1 MNNMGNLA
9 KGVQI
14 GDGALAAYIE
24 IGKAKRLN
32 AGLFE
37 TTTENRYRVANTIH
51 NTPREA
57 SFYSMM
63 SKMDNIPMQ
72 SKRYFGGNLISAYN
86 VDGIDIG
93 WAYTTDINQ
102 NRLSRGVTTSANFD
116 TFQELLRKRY
126 FSNRKD
132 DETPQLNAVV
142 NKYGN
147 DNPTLYGV
155 GTVSSRLFDEIDFSL
170 PVGKSENELL
180 VSNFNNRITERGLL
194 DYYSPKREF
203 LFEKNRDKTIHGEQ
217 KIFRYNPQIQYGSS
231 QSTNIDIYKVGGNNE
246 FIEHVIDKD
255 FGKNT
260 KDFDYEEGAIS
271 TTSNNDTKNNIIS
284 KTDNLFKRGKINS
297 LVNRFHTS
305 GNTKDQLSRGRNL
318 RKTNNEST
326 KDGGYDNP
334 YCRVW
339 TSNHQYS
346 TMKDLIRPFGGDYK
360 DLDEL
365 QKKLGRELRPN
376 NGHIHLKDNSVLQD
390 NGFVRITPQLGDY
403 KSDSKELIKNYMFSI
418 ENLAWKGSGKSL
430 SPEQTGPNE
439 GRIMWFPPYNLKF
452 SENVNVN
459 WNGNSFIG
467 RGEQIYTYTNTERS
481 GTLDFTLLIDH
492 PSILNKWR
500 GTRDVNGDEAE
511 RYKDTLLR
519 FFAGCEMLDTTLNP
533 QTENNE
539 QSDEGSNDDR
549 NLTPAGDN
557 LKHIAY
563 VIFFPNNYT
572 GVDNK
577 NVDDTIIDL
586 WKYEMTNDETVINLT
601 DKAYSGQ
608 TVEKNKNMFKLN
620 NNGEK
625 EHVKELVKKITMQTN
640 EEVDV
645 HNLGDL
651 TKINRVYELDKD
663 TIWDNITVITMT
675 YHENKILYLYQKE
688 KNTSSFYP
696 GDKYPDAEIIEFS
709 DNIKEE
715 DENCILYLKNDS
727 DYYKIATSYFT
738 YKADFLGGDITIY
751 DISGREIKKLFL
763 YNGLYYDY
771 DYEYDLNNNA
781 IIDGVNFSDYEY
793 DDDDECYHYIPE
805 KNSSIE
811 EWLKDTCKFETSL
824 DENNYKEIYNIEYL
838 SPDKGDKIFGLDKNQ
853 YSIKSIKYGGYASSH
868 GNNTENQKIANNR
881 SKTIKKIIDKLTW
894 LNNIPQNEAE
904 TKIYEV
910 NNDDINSKEGKLT
923 RCGLIFITLEQNTQ
937 AVVSNEADITTITNT
952 DNKPEKKLTTNNPNE
967 VIYKKEEYVET
978 GSYDNEYT
986 YFSKIQEDDK
996 MVTHIMKRVR
1006 HFDPAYHSLTPEG
1019 FNARLTFLQQCTRQG
1034 PTNSLSSGKVSG
1046 STKDE
1051 KGNIINK
1058 GSNDYLKWAGNLSFG
1073 RAPYCVLRIGDF
1085 FNTKICIE
1093 SISISYDNGGG
1104 LQWDLN
1110 PEGVGVQPM
1119 FANISITFKFLGGQD
1134 IAGPIEKLQNA
1145 VTSNYYANASVY
1157 DANAEYKKNKKQ

>member
-72 SKRYFGGNLISAYN
+72 SKRYFGRNLISAYN

-116 TFQELLRKRY
+116 AFQELLRKRY

-180 VSNFNNRITERGLL
+180 VSNFNNRITESGLL
-194 DYYSPKREF
+194 DYYSFKREF

-231 QSTNIDIYKVGGNNE
+231 QNTNTDIYKVDGNNE
-246 FIEHVIDKD
+246 FREYVID
-255 FGKNT
+255 T
-260 KDFDYEEGAIS
+260 KGFDYEEDDIS
-271 TTSNNDTKNNIIS
+271 TTANNNAKNNIIS
-284 KTDNLFKRGKINS
+284 RTDNLFKRGKINS

-318 RKTNNEST
+318 RKANNEST
-326 KDGGYDNP
+326 NDGGYDNP

-339 TSNHQYS
+339 TSRHQYS

-360 DLDEL
+360 DLGNL
-365 QKKLGRELRPN
+365 QEKLGTELRPN
-376 NGHIHLKDNSVLQD
+376 NGHTRLKNNSVLQD

-430 SPEQTGPNE
+430 SPEQIGPNE

-500 GTRDVNGDEAE
+500 GTRDVSGEEAE

-533 QTENNE
+533 QTKNDE
-539 QSDEGSNDDR
+539 QSVDKGNNDNR

-572 GVDNK
+572 GFDNEDI
-577 NVDDTIIDL
+577 DDTIIDL
-586 WKYEMTNDETVINLT
+586 WNYEMTNDGSEVNLT

-608 TVEKNKNMFKLN
+608 TVGKNKNMFKLN
-620 NNGEK
+620 SDGKK
-625 EHVKELVKKITMQTN
+625 EYVKHLVKKITMQTN
-640 EEVDV
+640 EEVEV
-645 HNLGDL
+645 YNLRDL
-651 TKINRVYELDKD
+651 TKV
-663 TIWDNITVITMT
+663 
-675 YHENKILYLYQKE
+675 
-688 KNTSSFYP
+688 
-696 GDKYPDAEIIEFS
+696 
-709 DNIKEE
+709 
-715 DENCILYLKNDS
+715 
-727 DYYKIATSYFT
+727 
-738 YKADFLGGDITIY
+738 
-751 DISGREIKKLFL
+751 
-763 YNGLYYDY
+763 NG
-771 DYEYDLNNNA
+771 
-781 IIDGVNFSDYEY
+781 V
-793 DDDDECYHYIPE
+793 
-805 KNSSIE
+805 KV
-811 EWLKDTCKFETSL
+811 
-824 DENNYKEIYNIEYL
+824 EYL
-838 SPDKGDKIFGLDKNQ
+838 SSDKGDKIFDLDKNQ
-853 YSIKSIKYGGYASSH
+853 YNIRSIKYGGYASSH
-868 GNNTENQKIANNR
+868 GNNTENQNIAKNR
-881 SKTIKKIIDKLTW
+881 SKTISKIIDKLTW
-894 LNNIPQNEAE
+894 LNNIPKKEVE

-910 NNDDINSKEGKLT
+910 KNNDINSIEGKLT

-937 AVVSNEADITTITNT
+937 ALVSNEANTTTITNT
-952 DNKPEKKLTTNNPNE
+952 DTKIEKKLTTNNPNE
-967 VIYKKEEYVET
+967 AIYKKEEYVET

-1034 PTNSLSSGKVSG
+1034 PTNSLSSGSVKNSSDDV
-1046 STKDE
+1046 
-1051 KGNIINK
+1051 
-1058 GSNDYLKWAGNLSFG
+1058 LKWAGNLSFG

-1119 FANISITFKFLGGQD
+1119 FANVSITFKFLGGQD

-1157 DANAEYKKNKKQ
+1157 DANAEYKKE

>member
-14 GDGALAAYIE
+14 GNGALAAYIE

-72 SKRYFGGNLISAYN
+72 SKRYFGRNLISAYN

-116 TFQELLRKRY
+116 AFQELLRKRY

-147 DNPTLYGV
+147 DNPTFYGV

-180 VSNFNNRITERGLL
+180 VSNFNNRITESGLL
-194 DYYSPKREF
+194 DYYSFEREF
-203 LFEKNRDKTIHGEQ
+203 LFEKNRDKTIHGER

-231 QSTNIDIYKVGGNNE
+231 QNTNTDIYKVDGNNE
-246 FIEHVIDKD
+246 FREYVIDKD
-255 FGKNT
+255 FGKNA
-260 KDFDYEEGAIS
+260 KGFDYEEGDIS
-271 TTSNNDTKNNIIS
+271 TTLNNNAKNNIIS
-284 KTDNLFKRGKINS
+284 RTDNLFKRGKINS

-318 RKTNNEST
+318 RKANNKSTN
-326 KDGGYDNP
+326 DGGYDNP

-339 TSNHQYS
+339 TSRHQYS
-346 TMKDLIRPFGGDYK
+346 TMKDLIRPFDGDYK
-360 DLDEL
+360 DLGEL
-365 QKKLGRELRPN
+365 QKKLGTELRPN
-376 NGHIHLKDNSVLQD
+376 NASDRLKNNSVLQD
-390 NGFVRITPQLGDY
+390 NGFVRITPQIT
-403 KSDSKELIKNYMFSI
+403 KEGKKEDIKNYMFSI

-430 SPEQTGPNE
+430 SPEQTGPNK

-500 GTRDVNGDEAE
+500 GTRDVSGEEAE

-533 QTENNE
+533 LTKNDE
-539 QSDEGSNDDR
+539 QSVYKGNNDNR

-572 GVDNK
+572 GFDNEDI
-577 NVDDTIIDL
+577 DDTIMAL
-586 WKYEMTNDETVINLT
+586 WKYEMTNDGSEVNLT

-608 TVEKNKNMFKLN
+608 TVEKNQNLYSLNKNSGNSKERVNNMIKTALGLN
-620 NNGEK
+620 SE
-625 EHVKELVKKITMQTN
+625 
-640 EEVDV
+640 
-645 HNLGDL
+645 
-651 TKINRVYELDKD
+651 
-663 TIWDNITVITMT
+663 DNITVYNLDDLAKITT
-675 YHENKILYLYQKE
+675 GYSKTDYKILWEDTNKHPIYM
-688 KNTSSFYP
+688 
-696 GDKYPDAEIIEFS
+696 KY
-709 DNIKEE
+709 
-715 DENCILYLKNDS
+715 
-727 DYYKIATSYFT
+727 
-738 YKADFLGGDITIY
+738 G
-751 DISGREIKKLFL
+751 
-763 YNGLYYDY
+763 
-771 DYEYDLNNNA
+771 
-781 IIDGVNFSDYEY
+781 
-793 DDDDECYHYIPE
+793 
-805 KNSSIE
+805 
-811 EWLKDTCKFETSL
+811 
-824 DENNYKEIYNIEYL
+824 NNYKVKLNHVNNNKFKIEGLENVNLGTLDFENEIYNKDSKVCLFYLTNYYNIATKYFNYKSKLYEGDIKVYDIYDNEVTTLILNKEDNLYYNKNYNKAPIGVSFVDYNWNEDDYCYDYTPEQNGGIEELIKYICDFEGSSDIIKYEIESKVEYL
-838 SPDKGDKIFGLDKNQ
+838 IDKQNNGDKIFGLDRNSYK
-853 YSIKSIKYGGYASSH
+853 
-868 GNNTENQKIANNR
+868 
-881 SKTIKKIIDKLTW
+881 IKKITTNGGYTLTSDSQEAKCR
-894 LNNIPQNEAE
+894 LAAINEII
-904 TKIYEV
+904 TKIELFKAVKDTQAKTYEYDDLR
-910 NNDDINSKEGKLT
+910 NSDIDINSLT
-923 RCGLIFITLEQNTQ
+923 SKIMRCGIIHIELEQNTN
-937 AVVSNEADITTITNT
+937 ALAINGNNTRTFNSASLGGSKKKGEPTETSETTT
-952 DNKPEKKLTTNNPNE
+952 ENN
-967 VIYKKEEYVET
+967 ET

-986 YFSKIQEDDK
+986 YFSKIQENDK

-1034 PTNSLSSGKVSG
+1034 PTNSLSSGNV
-1046 STKDE
+1046 
-1051 KGNIINK
+1051 N
-1058 GSNDYLKWAGNLSFG
+1058 NDSDDVLKWAGNLSFG

-1093 SISISYDNGGG
+1093 SISISYDNGSG

-1119 FANISITFKFLGGQD
+1119 FANVSITFKFLGGQD

-1157 DANAEYKKNKKQ
+1157 DANAEYKKE

>member
-1 MNNMGNLA
+1 
-9 KGVQI
+9 
-14 GDGALAAYIE
+14 
-24 IGKAKRLN
+24 
-32 AGLFE
+32 
-37 TTTENRYRVANTIH
+37 
-51 NTPREA
+51 
-57 SFYSMM
+57 
-63 SKMDNIPMQ
+63 
-72 SKRYFGGNLISAYN
+72 
-86 VDGIDIG
+86 
-93 WAYTTDINQ
+93 
-102 NRLSRGVTTSANFD
+102 
-116 TFQELLRKRY
+116 
-126 FSNRKD
+126 
-132 DETPQLNAVV
+132 
-142 NKYGN
+142 
-147 DNPTLYGV
+147 
-155 GTVSSRLFDEIDFSL
+155 
-170 PVGKSENELL
+170 
-180 VSNFNNRITERGLL
+180 
-194 DYYSPKREF
+194 
-203 LFEKNRDKTIHGEQ
+203 
-217 KIFRYNPQIQYGSS
+217 
-231 QSTNIDIYKVGGNNE
+231 
-246 FIEHVIDKD
+246 
-255 FGKNT
+255 
-260 KDFDYEEGAIS
+260 
-271 TTSNNDTKNNIIS
+271 
-284 KTDNLFKRGKINS
+284 
-297 LVNRFHTS
+297 
-305 GNTKDQLSRGRNL
+305 
-318 RKTNNEST
+318 
-326 KDGGYDNP
+326 
-334 YCRVW
+334 
-339 TSNHQYS
+339 
-346 TMKDLIRPFGGDYK
+346 MKDLIRPFGGDYK
-360 DLDEL
+360 DLGEL
-365 QKKLGRELRPN
+365 QKKLGTELRPN
-376 NGHIHLKDNSVLQD
+376 NGHTRLKDNSVLQD

-608 TVEKNKNMFKLN
+608 TVEKNKNIFKLN

-738 YKADFLGGDITIY
+738 YIPTGNISEDDENIFDIINEIKVY
-751 DISGREIKKLFL
+751 DINGNFVTTFLKDRQFDELEYEYTIFRDEKYEEIKIL
-763 YNGLYYDY
+763 
-771 DYEYDLNNNA
+771 
-781 IIDGVNFSDYEY
+781 FSDELVIKTNEGGNDEY
-793 DDDDECYHYIPE
+793 YLTPIKDEG
-805 KNSSIE
+805 IE
-811 EWLKDTCKFETSL
+811 EWIEKTCYFECTL

-853 YSIKSIKYGGYASSH
+853 YSIRSIKYGGYASSH
-868 GNNTENQKIANNR
+868 GNNTENQKIAKNR
-881 SKTIKKIIDKLTW
+881 SKTISNIIDKLTW
-894 LNNIPQNEAE
+894 LNNTSKKEAE

-910 NNDDINSKEGKLT
+910 NDKDINSKEGKLT

-952 DNKPEKKLTTNNPNE
+952 DKKPEKKLTTNNPNE

-1119 FANISITFKFLGGQD
+1119 FANVSITFKFLGGQD

>member
-24 IGKAKRLN
+24 IGKAKRLS

-72 SKRYFGGNLISAYN
+72 SKRYFGRNLISAYN

-116 TFQELLRKRY
+116 AFQELLRKRY

-180 VSNFNNRITERGLL
+180 VSNFNNRITESGLL
-194 DYYSPKREF
+194 DYYSFKREF
-203 LFEKNRDKTIHGEQ
+203 LFEKNRDKTIHGER
-217 KIFRYNPQIQYGSS
+217 KIFRYNPQIQYGSP
-231 QSTNIDIYKVGGNNE
+231 QNTNTDIYKVDGNNE
-246 FIEHVIDKD
+246 FREYVIDKD
-255 FGKNT
+255 FGKNA
-260 KDFDYEEGAIS
+260 KGFDYEEGDIL
-271 TTSNNDTKNNIIS
+271 TTSNNNVKNNIIS
-284 KTDNLFKRGKINS
+284 RTDNLFKRGKINS

-318 RKTNNEST
+318 RKANNEST
-326 KDGGYDNP
+326 NDGGYDNP

-339 TSNHQYS
+339 TSRHQYS
-346 TMKDLIRPFGGDYK
+346 TMKDLIRPFGSNYK
-360 DLDEL
+360 DLGEL
-365 QKKLGRELRPN
+365 QKKLGTELRPN
-376 NGHIHLKDNSVLQD
+376 NASDRLKNNSVLQD
-390 NGFVRITPQLGDY
+390 NGFVRITPQIT
-403 KSDSKELIKNYMFSI
+403 KEGKKEDIKNYMFSI
-418 ENLAWKGSGKSL
+418 ENLAWKGSGKYL
-430 SPEQTGPNE
+430 SPEQTGPNK

-500 GTRDVNGDEAE
+500 GTRDVSGEEAE

-533 QTENNE
+533 LTKNDE
-539 QSDEGSNDDR
+539 QSVDKGNNDNR

-572 GVDNK
+572 GVDNEDI
-577 NVDDTIIDL
+577 DDTIMAL
-586 WKYEMTNDETVINLT
+586 WKYEMTNDGTEVNLT

-608 TVEKNKNMFKLN
+608 TVKKNQNLYSLNKNSGNSKERVNNMIKTALGLN
-620 NNGEK
+620 SE
-625 EHVKELVKKITMQTN
+625 
-640 EEVDV
+640 
-645 HNLGDL
+645 
-651 TKINRVYELDKD
+651 
-663 TIWDNITVITMT
+663 DNITVYNLDDLAKITT
-675 YHENKILYLYQKE
+675 GY
-688 KNTSSFYP
+688 S
-696 GDKYPDAEIIEFS
+696 KYGIES
-709 DNIKEE
+709 K
-715 DENCILYLKNDS
+715 
-727 DYYKIATSYFT
+727 
-738 YKADFLGGDITIY
+738 
-751 DISGREIKKLFL
+751 
-763 YNGLYYDY
+763 
-771 DYEYDLNNNA
+771 
-781 IIDGVNFSDYEY
+781 V
-793 DDDDECYHYIPE
+793 
-805 KNSSIE
+805 
-811 EWLKDTCKFETSL
+811 
-824 DENNYKEIYNIEYL
+824 EYL
-838 SPDKGDKIFGLDKNQ
+838 IDKQNNGDKIFGLDRNSYK
-853 YSIKSIKYGGYASSH
+853 
-868 GNNTENQKIANNR
+868 
-881 SKTIKKIIDKLTW
+881 IKKITTNGGYTLTSDSQEAKCR
-894 LNNIPQNEAE
+894 LAAINEII
-904 TKIYEV
+904 TKIELFKAIKDTQAKTYEYDDLR
-910 NNDDINSKEGKLT
+910 NSDIDINSLT
-923 RCGLIFITLEQNTQ
+923 SKIMRCGIIHIELEQNTN
-937 AVVSNEADITTITNT
+937 ALAINGNNTRMFNSASSGGSKKRGEPTETSETTT
-952 DNKPEKKLTTNNPNE
+952 ENN
-967 VIYKKEEYVET
+967 ET

-986 YFSKIQEDDK
+986 YFSKIQENDK
-996 MVTHIMKRVR
+996 MATHIMKRVR

-1034 PTNSLSSGKVSG
+1034 PTNSLSSGSVKNSSDDV
-1046 STKDE
+1046 
-1051 KGNIINK
+1051 
-1058 GSNDYLKWAGNLSFG
+1058 LKWAGNLSFG

-1110 PEGVGVQPM
+1110 PEGAGVQPM
-1119 FANISITFKFLGGQD
+1119 FANVSITFKFLGGQD

-1157 DANAEYKKNKKQ
+1157 DANAEYKKE

>member
-72 SKRYFGGNLISAYN
+72 SKRYFGRNLISAYN

-116 TFQELLRKRY
+116 AFQELLRKRY

-180 VSNFNNRITERGLL
+180 VSSFNNRITESGLL

-203 LFEKNRDKTIHGEQ
+203 LFEKNRDKIIHGEQ

-231 QSTNIDIYKVGGNNE
+231 QNTNTDIYKVDGNNE
-246 FIEHVIDKD
+246 FREYVIDKD

-260 KDFDYEEGAIS
+260 KDFDYEEGVIS
-271 TTSNNDTKNNIIS
+271 TTSNNNAKNNIIS
-284 KTDNLFKRGKINS
+284 RTDNLFKRGKINS

-318 RKTNNEST
+318 RKANNEST
-326 KDGGYDNP
+326 NDGGYDNP

-339 TSNHQYS
+339 TSKHQYS
-346 TMKDLIRPFGGDYK
+346 TMKDLIRPFGGNYK
-360 DLDEL
+360 DLGEL
-365 QKKLGRELRPN
+365 QKKLGTELRPN
-376 NGHIHLKDNSVLQD
+376 NGHTRLKNNSVLQD

-500 GTRDVNGDEAE
+500 GTRDVSGEEAE

-533 QTENNE
+533 QTKNDE
-539 QSDEGSNDDR
+539 QSVDKGNNDNR

-572 GVDNK
+572 GANNK
-577 NVDDTIIDL
+577 DVDDTIIDL
-586 WKYEMTNDETVINLT
+586 WNYEMTNDGTEVNLT

-608 TVEKNKNMFKLN
+608 TVGKNKNMFKLN
-620 NNGEK
+620 SDGKK
-625 EHVKELVKKITMQTN
+625 EYVKHLVKKITMQTN
-640 EEVDV
+640 EEVEV
-645 HNLGDL
+645 YNLKDL
-651 TKINRVYELDKD
+651 TKVNRVYELNKD
-663 TIWDNITVITMT
+663 AIWDNITVITMT

-696 GDKYPDAEIIEFS
+696 GDEYPDAEIIEFS

-715 DENCILYLKNDS
+715 NENCILYLKNDS

-738 YKADFLGGDITIY
+738 YKADSLGGDITIY
-751 DISGREIKKLFL
+751 DILDREIKKLFL
-763 YNGLYYDY
+763 YDGLYYDY
-771 DYEYDLNNNA
+771 DNEYDLNNNA
-781 IIDGVNFSDYEY
+781 ITGGVNFPYYEY
-793 DDDDECYHYIPE
+793 DDDDECYYYIPE

-811 EWLKDTCKFETSL
+811 KWLKDTCKFEISS
-824 DENNYKEIYNIEYL
+824 DEIGYKEKYNIEYI
-838 SPDKGDKIFGLDKNQ
+838 SSDKGDKIFGLDKNQ
-853 YSIKSIKYGGYASSH
+853 YSIRSIKYGGYASSH
-868 GNNTENQKIANNR
+868 GNNTENENIARNR
-881 SKTIKKIIDKLTW
+881 SKTINKIINKLTW
-894 LNNIPQNEAE
+894 LNNIPKREEEVE

-910 NNDDINSKEGKLT
+910 KNNDINSIEGKLT

-937 AVVSNEADITTITNT
+937 ALVSNEANTTTITNT
-952 DNKPEKKLTTNNPNE
+952 DTKIEKKLTTNNPNE
-967 VIYKKEEYVET
+967 AIYKKEEYVEN

-1034 PTNSLSSGKVSG
+1034 PTNSLSSGNVNNS
-1046 STKDE
+1046 SD
-1051 KGNIINK
+1051 
-1058 GSNDYLKWAGNLSFG
+1058 DVLKWAGNLSFG

-1093 SISISYDNGGG
+1093 SISISYDNGSG

-1119 FANISITFKFLGGQD
+1119 FANVSITFKFLGGQD

>member
-1 MNNMGNLA
+1 MGNLA

-24 IGKAKRLN
+24 IGKAKRLS

-72 SKRYFGGNLISAYN
+72 SKRYFGRNLISAYN

-116 TFQELLRKRY
+116 AFQELLRKRY

-180 VSNFNNRITERGLL
+180 VSNFNNRITESGLL
-194 DYYSPKREF
+194 DYYKDKRNV
-203 LFEKNRDKTIHGEQ
+203 LTRTNYTNHI
-217 KIFRYNPQIQYGSS
+217 RYSSHIQYGSS
-231 QSTNIDIYKVGGNNE
+231 QDIDTEVYKVGDANNFTEYVISGDFGNN
-246 FIEHVIDKD
+246 
-255 FGKNT
+255 T
-260 KDFDYEEGAIS
+260 KGFDYEEGDIS
-271 TTSNNDTKNNIIS
+271 TTSNNYVKNNIIS
-284 KTDNLFKRGKINS
+284 RTDNLFKRGKINS

-318 RKTNNEST
+318 RKANNEST
-326 KDGGYDNP
+326 NDGGYDNP

-339 TSNHQYS
+339 TSRHQYS
-346 TMKDLIRPFGGDYK
+346 TMKDLIRPFGGNYK
-360 DLDEL
+360 DLGEL
-365 QKKLGRELRPN
+365 QKKLGTELRPN
-376 NGHIHLKDNSVLQD
+376 NASDRLKNNSVLQD
-390 NGFVRITPQLGDY
+390 NGFVRITPQIT
-403 KSDSKELIKNYMFSI
+403 KEGKKEDIKNYMFSI
-418 ENLAWKGSGKSL
+418 ENLAWKGSGKYL

-500 GTRDVNGDEAE
+500 GTRDVSGDEAE
-511 RYKDTLLR
+511 HYKDTLLR

-533 QTENNE
+533 QIENDE
-539 QSDEGSNDDR
+539 QSVNEGSKDNR

-572 GVDNK
+572 GVDNE

-586 WKYEMTNDETVINLT
+586 WKYEMTDDGAVVNLT

-608 TVEKNKNMFKLN
+608 TVEKNKNVFKLN
-620 NNGEK
+620 SNGEK
-625 EHVKELVKKITMQTN
+625 EDVKHLVKRITMQTN
-640 EEVDV
+640 EEVEV
-645 HNLGDL
+645 RNLRDL
-651 TKINRVYELDKD
+651 TKV
-663 TIWDNITVITMT
+663 
-675 YHENKILYLYQKE
+675 
-688 KNTSSFYP
+688 
-696 GDKYPDAEIIEFS
+696 
-709 DNIKEE
+709 
-715 DENCILYLKNDS
+715 
-727 DYYKIATSYFT
+727 
-738 YKADFLGGDITIY
+738 
-751 DISGREIKKLFL
+751 
-763 YNGLYYDY
+763 
-771 DYEYDLNNNA
+771 NN
-781 IIDGVNFSDYEY
+781 V
-793 DDDDECYHYIPE
+793 
-805 KNSSIE
+805 KV
-811 EWLKDTCKFETSL
+811 
-824 DENNYKEIYNIEYL
+824 EYL
-838 SPDKGDKIFGLDKNQ
+838 SSDEGAKIFGLDKNQ
-853 YSIKSIKYGGYASSH
+853 YNIRSIKYGGYASSH
-868 GNNTENQKIANNR
+868 GNNTENQNIAINR
-881 SKTIKKIIDKLTW
+881 SRTIRKIIDKLTW
-894 LNNIPQNEAE
+894 LNNISKKEAE
-904 TKIYEV
+904 FKIYKV
-910 NNDDINSKEGKLT
+910 DNNDINSKGGKLT

-937 AVVSNEADITTITNT
+937 AKVLNEANITTITNT
-952 DNKPEKKLTTNNPNE
+952 DTKLATNNPNE
-967 VIYKKEEYVET
+967 AIYKKEEYVET

-986 YFSKIQEDDK
+986 YFSKIQENDK

-1034 PTNSLSSGKVSG
+1034 PTNSLSSGSVNNS
-1046 STKDE
+1046 SD
-1051 KGNIINK
+1051 
-1058 GSNDYLKWAGNLSFG
+1058 DVLKWAGNLSFG

-1119 FANISITFKFLGGQD
+1119 FANVSITFKFLGGQD

-1157 DANAEYKKNKKQ
+1157 DANAEYKKE